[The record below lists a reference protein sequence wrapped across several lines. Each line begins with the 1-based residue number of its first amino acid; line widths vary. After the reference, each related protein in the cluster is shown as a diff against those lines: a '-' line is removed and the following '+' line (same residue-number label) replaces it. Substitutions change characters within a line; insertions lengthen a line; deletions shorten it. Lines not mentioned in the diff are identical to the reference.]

1 MATRFLLPS
10 PPLIL
15 APLSGHLELS
25 ARIVC
30 RWRAGNSSVSSLT
43 LFDDYATQS
52 SSSVWN
58 PLERRWMLSPSTL
71 PPRTNL
77 SWYTNYDVLYE
88 NKGIGGGIEAHKKKK
103 DWCIERWKS
112 SFLFSIWLLSLPL
125 RRSKIV
131 FPSRKFKLGRE
142 NIH

>member
-1 MATRFLLPS
+1 M
-10 PPLIL
+10 
-15 APLSGHLELS
+15 
-25 ARIVC
+25 
-30 RWRAGNSSVSSLT
+30 SSLT

-103 DWCIERWKS
+103 GLMYREMEVFISVLHLTPLSPS
-112 SFLFSIWLLSLPL
+112 SSI
-125 RRSKIV
+125 
-131 FPSRKFKLGRE
+131 
-142 NIH
+142 